1 MRSRRSLSMSA
12 VAAIKPGSRW
22 RSAVCETQ
30 VVVVKA
36 PGDDGDAVLSL
47 ECGGHPM
54 VPIDDAPPA
63 GLSLDPAFAGGTP
76 IGKRFAHGESGL
88 EILATKGGA
97 GTLAVD
103 GSALPLKSAKPLP
116 SSD

>member
-1 MRSRRSLSMSA
+1 MTEQL
-12 VAAIKPGSRW
+12 KPGSRW
-22 RSAVCETQ
+22 RSAVCTTE

-36 PGDDGDAVLSL
+36 PGDPVSL

-54 VPIDDAPPA
+54 VPIDAEPPG
-63 GLSLDPAFAGGTP
+63 GLAVDPAFAEGTKM
-76 IGKRFAHGESGL
+76 GKRFADPESGIEL
-88 EILATKGGA
+88 LATKGGD

-103 GSALPLKSAKPLP
+103 GVVVAPKDAKPLP